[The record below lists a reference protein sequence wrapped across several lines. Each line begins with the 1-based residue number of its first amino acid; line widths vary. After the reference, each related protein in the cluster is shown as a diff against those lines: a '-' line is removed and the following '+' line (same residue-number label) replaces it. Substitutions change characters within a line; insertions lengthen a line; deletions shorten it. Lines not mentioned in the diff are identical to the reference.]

1 MRLPIMENQPQK
13 PIKRVL
19 ALCDFACATGF
30 ANVAQNVVRQL
41 LLDKETT
48 YQIDIVGIN
57 YYGIPSEWHNIA
69 PTVRLFPASTI
80 SGGDLFG
87 RKGYLSLLASGQY
100 DLTWILQDTF
110 NIEIIGD
117 QIIEIRNKL
126 AESGNKVFK
135 WIFYYPIDSKPK
147 ENWLTKTALLADIPV
162 VYTQYGYDESVKLVP
177 ALKDKLVIIPHGVE
191 TNIFKPVD
199 EQTKKEF
206 RHKYFV
212 GMADDKFLVTNVN
225 RNQPRKDIARTMR
238 GFADFKKQAPEALL
252 YLHMKNVDV
261 AYTID
266 EVAREFGLI
275 PEKDYITPKDFN
287 EHDGYPPEIVNL
299 IYNVSD
305 VVVTTSLGEG
315 WGLSMT
321 EAMAAKTPVIAPNH
335 TSLTEMLADDRGLL
349 VEAGRT
355 TSEWIMLQLD
365 NERARPLTNIPD
377 FVEKL
382 MQVRN
387 NRQAAKERAEK
398 AFEFVTSNWTWE
410 IVGQMWRDLF
420 KEANIVEKKIKI
432 GRNDWCFCGSG
443 KKYKHCHLTANG

>member
-1 MRLPIMENQPQK
+1 MEEKKP

-41 LLDKETT
+41 LLDKEVT

-57 YYGIPSEWHNIA
+57 YYGVPNEWQNIA
-69 PTVRLFPASTI
+69 PTVRIFPASVI

-87 RKGYLSLLASGQY
+87 RKGYLNLLSSGAY

-117 QIIEIRNKL
+117 NIIQIRNQL
-126 AESGNKVFK
+126 AEAGQKVFK

-162 VYTQYGYDESVKLVP
+162 VYTQYGYEESVKLVP
-177 ALKDKLVIIPHGVE
+177 ALKDKLVVIPHGVE
-191 TNIFKPVD
+191 TGIFKPMD
-199 EQTKKEF
+199 EETRKKF
-206 RHKYFV
+206 RHDYFV
-212 GMADDKFLVTNVN
+212 GMADNKFLITNVN
-225 RNQPRKDIARTMR
+225 RNQPRKDIARTMK

-275 PEKDYITPKDFN
+275 PDQDYITPKDFN
-287 EHDGYPPEIVNL
+287 EHDGLPPEIVNL
-299 IYNVSD
+299 IYNASD
-305 VVVTTSLGEG
+305 VVVTTTLGEG

-321 EAMAAKTPVIAPNH
+321 EAMAAKIPVIAPNH
-335 TSLTEMLADDRGLL
+335 TSLTEILGGDRGYL
-349 VEAGRT
+349 VQAGRT
-355 TSEWIMLQLD
+355 TSEWVMLQLD
-365 NERARPLTNIPD
+365 NERARPLVNIPD
-377 FVEKL
+377 FVENL
-382 MQVRN
+382 MRVRN
-387 NRQAAKERAEK
+387 NREEAAQRAEN
-398 AFEFVTSNWTWE
+398 AFQFVTTNWSWSV
-410 IVGQMWRDLF
+410 VGQMWREVF
-420 KEANIVEKKIKI
+420 RKANTVEKKIKI
-432 GRNDWCFCGSG
+432 GRNDPCFCGSG
-443 KKYKHCHLTANG
+443 KKYKHCHITANG